1 MIELATHNSNLN
13 TLLEEL
19 PDQILSPIQDARII
33 EEVRSASVRNLSNTV
48 KTISK
53 ASGGNTGSMILDIDI
68 NEETI
73 TSLLNQITNT
83 KYQYE
88 GYILD
93 EASQGLGYSNMI
105 YILLQL
111 ETYQRKIDPL
121 VVNLF
126 VIEEPESHMH
136 PQMQRIFGKHLKN
149 TIFKKIQGLI
159 TTHSG
164 EMVRLT
170 EMKNLRVS
178 RPLNH
183 LESKIYDFSI
193 FKESLS
199 GDITLDT
206 FYDWFY
212 EIGFSEIVLQTELF
226 FMRVIQNDC
235 L

>member
-1 MIELATHNSNLN
+1 
-13 TLLEEL
+13 
-19 PDQILSPIQDARII
+19 
-33 EEVRSASVRNLSNTV
+33 
-48 KTISK
+48 
-53 ASGGNTGSMILDIDI
+53 MILDIDI

-136 PQMQRIFGKHLKN
+136 PQMQKN
-149 TIFKKIQGLI
+149 LWETFKK
-159 TTHSG
+159 
-164 EMVRLT
+164 
-170 EMKNLRVS
+170 
-178 RPLNH
+178 
-183 LESKIYDFSI
+183 Y
-193 FKESLS
+193 
-199 GDITLDT
+199 
-206 FYDWFY
+206 Y
-212 EIGFSEIVLQTELF
+212 LQKKYK
-226 FMRVIQNDC
+226 D
-235 L
+235 